1 MKKNRYINNIS
12 STVCVLGL
20 ALSSMSPNSTLVINT
35 DYHFPSGNYSPF
47 NEDIHSSSIAIM
59 NNARQIP
66 KIPNRLE
73 KESTELFGAMRDA
86 TEKERES
93 VNRYIRSISKDTGV
107 NFFDLC

>member
-20 ALSSMSPNSTLVINT
+20 AFSSMSPNSTLVINT
-35 DYHFPSGNYSPF
+35 DYQFPSGNYSPF
-47 NEDIHSSSIAIM
+47 NEDIHSSSNAIM

-86 TEKERES
+86 TEQERES

>member
-1 MKKNRYINNIS
+1 MKRNRYINNIS

-47 NEDIHSSSIAIM
+47 NEDIHSSSNAIM
-59 NNARQIP
+59 NNARQSP
-66 KIPNRLE
+66 KITNKLE
-73 KESTELFGAMRDA
+73 RESTELFGTMRDA
-86 TEKERES
+86 TRQERAS

-107 NFFDLC
+107 NFFDPC